1 MKLLIDTNVILDFL
15 LSRANKDYA
24 KKIFELTLDNDTYE
38 YLSSSSITDIFY
50 IINKQT
56 KDSLKTQSLIR
67 KLLTFISISN
77 VTEKEINMA
86 LDMAWIDFEDA
97 VQYSVAKSNN
107 VDVIITNNKKDYEK
121 NDISIMTAKEFLDS
135 IENNS

>member
-15 LSRANKDYA
+15 LSIANKDYE